1 MLLWVI
7 FLQYFKIIILIFQI
21 STWLNYSLQSVPG
34 SSSPLITKN
43 SFFLVEALTGLLIV
57 VLIDIVLVNA
67 FSFIYIMC
75 LLKFLPILL
84 GRLFKFLY
92 IFWI

>member
-7 FLQYFKIIILIFQI
+7 FLQCFKIIILIFQI
-21 STWLNYSLQSVPG
+21 CTWLNYSLQSVPG

-43 SFFLVEALTGLLIV
+43 SFFLVEALTGLFIV
-57 VLIDIVLVNA
+57 VLIDIVLVTA
-67 FSFIYIMC
+67 FAFIYLMC

-84 GRLFKFLY
+84 GHLFKFLY